1 MAARLGRKPGEMS
14 ALMDSGNVPAPQY
27 LTSGSLIRMP
37 SPMGTVPPPKSLS
50 ALPSKSG
57 RCTRRPALNGART
70 SLPCATPWM
79 GYPARQPE
87 LPRGDLRHFLRVNGT
102 DSILRWSTSS
112 GPGCPYLWCGPT
124 HCSCAVSE
132 PTHGTGGH
140 QRMALPLLLLPRPT
154 LSRPQPYPLSDLPL
168 PAPTTNN

>member
-1 MAARLGRKPGEMS
+1 MAACLGRKPKERS
-14 ALMDSGNVPAPQY
+14 ALMDFGNMPALLY

-37 SPMGTVPPPKSLS
+37 KPMETVLPPKSLS

-87 LPRGDLRHFLRVNGT
+87 LPRGDLHHFLRVNGT
-102 DSILRWSTSS
+102 GSILRWSTSS

-140 QRMALPLLLLPRPT
+140 QRMALPLLLLPLPT
-154 LSRPQPYPLSDLPL
+154 LSRLQPYPRKALPF
-168 PAPTTNN
+168 PTFTTNS